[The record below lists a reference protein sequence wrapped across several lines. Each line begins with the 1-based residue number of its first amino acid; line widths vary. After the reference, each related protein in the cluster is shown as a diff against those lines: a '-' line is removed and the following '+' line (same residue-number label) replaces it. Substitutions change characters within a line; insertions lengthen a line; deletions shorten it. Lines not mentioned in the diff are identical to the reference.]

1 MERHAGFGLLEA
13 LVALVLLSSIGFT
26 LLAWVQQNLDTVQRL
41 RSFYAEQDARR
52 TVVEWAASVNPMD
65 SPNGET
71 VLGGL
76 RLQWTGEML
85 GERVS
90 QTGYPQ
96 GIGLHDVALYRL
108 TVRVLRERESEPW
121 FSESIDV
128 IGYKRVREL
137 GNPLRN

>member
-1 MERHAGFGLLEA
+1 MRRHSGFGLLEA

-41 RSFYAEQDARR
+41 RLFYAEQDARR
-52 TVVEWAASVNPMD
+52 TVAEWASSLNPMD
-65 SPNGET
+65 FPNGET
-71 VLGGL
+71 AFGGL
-76 RLQWTGEML
+76 RLHWEGEIL

-108 TVRVLRERESEPW
+108 NVVVHRERESEPW

-128 IGYKRVREL
+128 VGYKRVREL